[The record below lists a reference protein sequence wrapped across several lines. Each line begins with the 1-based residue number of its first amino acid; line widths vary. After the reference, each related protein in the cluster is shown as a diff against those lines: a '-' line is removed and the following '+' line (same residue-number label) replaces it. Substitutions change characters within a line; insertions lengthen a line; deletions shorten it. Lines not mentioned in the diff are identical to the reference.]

1 MGRSVGGGGK
11 GGRRGVNRKEWG
23 GGRGMG
29 RSVGGG
35 GKGGR
40 RGVNR
45 KEWGGGEEWGGQ

>member
-1 MGRSVGGGGK
+1 
-11 GGRRGVNRKEWG
+11 
-23 GGRGMG
+23 MG